1 MGCGCNSNFSNFSK
15 EIKEKIN
22 VDEYEAL
29 LKSRNP
35 RDIGQLQNRLSIW
48 GNRSNPQGEELQML
62 NSFKERATARMKV
75 IGLLR
80 NADMIANAIKTN
92 EGNPNFDAL
101 EYKEKE
107 RLAREQVK
115 DAEKV
120 YNQLSGI
127 EEEGGSETKSFLKTN
142 KNIIIIG
149 FGIGVA
155 ILVGF
160 KLYKKYN

>member
-1 MGCGCNSNFSNFSK
+1 MGCGCNSNFSNFSR
-15 EIKEKIN
+15 ELKEKIN

-35 RDIGQLQNRLSIW
+35 RDLGQLQGRLSVW
-48 GNRSNPQGEELQML
+48 EKRSNPQGEELEML
-62 NSFKERATARMKV
+62 NSYKKRATARYKV

-80 NADMIANAIKTN
+80 KADMIANAIKTN
-92 EGNPNFDAL
+92 KGNPNFDIS

-107 RLAREQVK
+107 RLAKEQLK

-127 EEEGGSETKSFLKTN
+127 EEYEKPKVDIV
-142 KNIIIIG
+142 KMV
-149 FGIGVA
+149 GIGTAVG
-155 ILVGF
+155 IIVFVGF
-160 KLYKKYN
+160 KLFKKYK

>member
-35 RDIGQLQNRLSIW
+35 MDLGQLQSRLSIW
-48 GNRSNPQGEELQML
+48 EKRGNPQGEELEML
-62 NSFKERATARMKV
+62 NSYKKRATARFKV
-75 IGLLR
+75 IVLLR

-92 EGNPNFDAL
+92 KGNPNFDVS

-107 RLAREQVK
+107 RLAREEIK

-127 EEEGGSETKSFLKTN
+127 EEYEKPKVDIIKMVGIGTAVG
-142 KNIIIIG
+142 III
-149 FGIGVA
+149 F
-155 ILVGF
+155 VGF
-160 KLYKKYN
+160 KLYKKYK

>member
-1 MGCGCNSNFSNFSK
+1 MGCGCNSNFSNFSR
-15 EIKEKIN
+15 ELKEKIN

-35 RDIGQLQNRLSIW
+35 RDLGQLQGRLSVW
-48 GNRSNPQGEELQML
+48 GKRSNPEGEGLERL
-62 NSFKERATARMKV
+62 NSYKKRATARYKV

-80 NADMIANAIKTN
+80 KADMIANAIKTN
-92 EGNPNFDAL
+92 KGNPNFDIS

-107 RLAREQVK
+107 RLAKEQLK

-127 EEEGGSETKSFLKTN
+127 EEYEKPKVDIV
-142 KNIIIIG
+142 KMV
-149 FGIGVA
+149 GIGTAVG
-155 ILVGF
+155 IIVFVGF
-160 KLYKKYN
+160 KLFKKYK